1 MNMSYVLGLDLGIA
15 SVGWSIVEPGN
26 RIIDLGV
33 RVFKKAET
41 DKEGDPLNLI
51 RRESR
56 LSRRRLYRRA
66 HRLSRLLNFLISSGL
81 ILHL

>member
-15 SVGWSIVEPGN
+15 SVGWSIVEPGK

-66 HRLSRLLNFLISSGL
+66 HRLNRLLNFLI
-81 ILHL
+81 I